1 MTADANQPATTAGLA
16 WQIGVWDRISDLYV
30 QEIDAR
36 FAPVIEQVIARAAL
50 QPGEKALDLGTG
62 TGAVALRAAPLVLP
76 AGTILAVD
84 PSPEMLMRAQQR
96 AAALGQPHITFREG
110 RGEAIPAEDASLDVV
125 LASLSLMYAIDRP
138 QLARE
143 LGRVLRPGGRLVAA
157 VWGGPEQC
165 DIVRFQATAGR
176 FAPPPPV
183 PGVGPGALA
192 DPTPFLANLAA
203 AGITAAIETEILGF
217 EFPDFASAWE
227 VLAGVTTANLAPEQQ
242 EEAKAAVRA
251 AMWPEPTSP
260 RQFRNLTQFIVGQRR
275 V

>member
-1 MTADANQPATTAGLA
+1 MTADADQPATTAGLA

-30 QEIDAR
+30 REIDAR
-36 FAPVIEQVIARAAL
+36 FDPVIDQVIARAAL
-50 QPGEKALDLGTG
+50 RPGENALDLGTG

-84 PSPEMLMRAQQR
+84 PSQEMLLRAQQR
-96 AAALGQPHITFREG
+96 AAALGQAHITFREG

-138 QLARE
+138 QVARE

-157 VWGGPEQC
+157 VWGGPEHC

-192 DPTPFLANLAA
+192 DPAPFLANLAA

-242 EEAKAAVRA
+242 EEARAAVRA
-251 AMWPEPTSP
+251 VMWPEPERP

-275 V
+275 A